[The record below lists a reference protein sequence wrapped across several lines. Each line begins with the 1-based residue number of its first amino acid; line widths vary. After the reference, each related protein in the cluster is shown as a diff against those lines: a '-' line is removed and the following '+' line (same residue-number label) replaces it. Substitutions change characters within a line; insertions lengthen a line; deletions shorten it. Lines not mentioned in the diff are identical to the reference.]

1 MQGSNG
7 NADMEKRLVD
17 TVKEGEDGMN
27 WERSTETYALLH
39 VK

>member
-7 NADMEKRLVD
+7 NADVEKRLVD

-27 WERSTETYALLH
+27 WERSTEAYALLH